1 MHLTARP
8 SGWRFQ
14 IRIPRTCHLLI
25 AAIQRKLATAYRTVQ
40 RTSQLR
46 FADIGHPL
54 HVRKQV
60 DGK

>member
-14 IRIPRTCHLLI
+14 IRIPRTG
-25 AAIQRKLATAYRTVQ
+25 TVQ
-40 RTSQLR
+40 RANQLG